1 MNGLIGHVTYRGDLR
16 TFSTLLR
23 FGELVGVG
31 KWAHFGAGRY
41 RIGGRA

>member
-1 MNGLIGHVTYRGDLR
+1 VTYRGDLQP
-16 TFSTLLR
+16 FATLLR

-41 RIGGRA
+41 RIVTSKAMGGDV